1 MSASRAINE
10 FEVVES
16 RLPICIDAND
26 RGRFASD
33 FRPSQETAS
42 CSSAKSEGIRC
53 VRGSLLALGLEA
65 VTVLFVYGIW
75 EAWRLIR

>member
-26 RGRFASD
+26 HGRFASD
-33 FRPSQETAS
+33 FRPSLETAS
-42 CSSAKSEGIRC
+42 ASAAKSEGIRC

-65 VTVLFVYGIW
+65 ATVLFVYGIW
-75 EAWRLIR
+75 RAWHLLH